1 MAIHFKVI
9 RWKNLLSTGSQF
21 TEISLDRSSTTLIV
35 GENGAGKSSILDSL
49 CFALFNKP
57 FRNITKPQLVNSIN
71 QKNLLVEV
79 EFSIGTKQYKIV
91 RGIKP
96 SVFEIFLNGELLNQD
111 AAARDY
117 QKYLEDHVL
126 KLNYKSFTQ
135 IVILG
140 SASFTPFMQLSSAHR
155 REVIEDLL
163 DIKIFSVMNDVL
175 KDKQSELKQKI
186 QETENQIEL
195 GKSKVKMQQDYIK
208 TLEEDKQKKAED
220 IQKRIAEVNSEIA
233 RLQTAFHEQQT
244 AVKAFEDSIDDKSEK
259 RNSRAEMGAL
269 LKKMSEKIKGQEKS
283 IQFYT
288 DNDVCPTCSQ
298 DLNGDLKDKA
308 IGTHSHKIDEL
319 NKAIETLSDQIQVI
333 EIRLGEI
340 SDVEDQISSCKSGM
354 LDLNAKI
361 IAGNNY
367 IQKLQ
372 DELIVGS
379 NETSNI
385 DDEKSALRSLAKE
398 VIEISEDKATLVEE
412 KHYLDVAGILLKD
425 TGIKT
430 KVIRQYLPVINKLV
444 NKYLHAMDSFIHFEL
459 DESFNETIKSRHRDD
474 FSYASFSE
482 GEKARI
488 DLALL
493 LAWRSIAKMKNS
505 ANTNLLLL
513 DEVLDGHLD
522 PNGIDAVLG
531 ILTSIQDTN
540 IFVISHS
547 KDVMF
552 DKFRSVIKF
561 VKQND
566 FSRIE

>member
-1 MAIHFKVI
+1 
-9 RWKNLLSTGSQF
+9 
-21 TEISLDRSSTTLIV
+21 
-35 GENGAGKSSILDSL
+35 
-49 CFALFNKP
+49 
-57 FRNITKPQLVNSIN
+57 
-71 QKNLLVEV
+71 
-79 EFSIGTKQYKIV
+79 
-91 RGIKP
+91 
-96 SVFEIFLNGELLNQD
+96 
-111 AAARDY
+111 
-117 QKYLEDHVL
+117 
-126 KLNYKSFTQ
+126 
-135 IVILG
+135 
-140 SASFTPFMQLSSAHR
+140 
-155 REVIEDLL
+155 
-163 DIKIFSVMNDVL
+163 
-175 KDKQSELKQKI
+175 
-186 QETENQIEL
+186 
-195 GKSKVKMQQDYIK
+195 
-208 TLEEDKQKKAED
+208 
-220 IQKRIAEVNSEIA
+220 
-233 RLQTAFHEQQT
+233 
-244 AVKAFEDSIDDKSEK
+244 
-259 RNSRAEMGAL
+259 
-269 LKKMSEKIKGQEKS
+269 
-283 IQFYT
+283 
-288 DNDVCPTCSQ
+288 
-298 DLNGDLKDKA
+298 
-308 IGTHSHKIDEL
+308 HSHKIDEL
-319 NKAIETLSDQIQVI
+319 NQAIENLSEQILAIDVKLS
-333 EIRLGEI
+333 EIT
-340 SDVEDQISSCKSGM
+340 DVEEQISSHKSEM

-398 VIEISEDKATLVEE
+398 VIEVSEDKATLVEE

-430 KVIRQYLPVINKLV
+430 KVIRQYLPVINRLV
-444 NKYLHAMDSFIHFEL
+444 NKYLQAMDSFIHFEL
-459 DESFNETIKSRHRDD
+459 DEAFNETIKSRHRDD

-552 DKFRSVIKF
+552 DKFKSVIKF
-561 VKQND
+561 VKHND

>member
-1 MAIHFKVI
+1 MAIHFKVV

-21 TEISLDRSSTTLIV
+21 TEVQLDRSSTTLIV
-35 GENGAGKSSILDSL
+35 GENGVGKSSIIDSL
-49 CFALFNKP
+49 CFGLFNKP

-71 QKNLLVEV
+71 KKNLLVEV
-79 EFSIGTKQYKIV
+79 EFNIGTKHYKIV

-96 SVFEIFLNGELLNQD
+96 NVFEIFLNGELVNQD
-111 AAARDY
+111 AASRDY

-140 SASFTPFMQLSSAHR
+140 SASFTPFMQLPSAHR

-175 KDKQSELKQKI
+175 KDKLVQQKQKI
-186 QETENQIEL
+186 QETENHIEL
-195 GKSKVKMQQDYIK
+195 GKSKVKLQQDYIK

-220 IQKRIAEVNSEIA
+220 IQKRIAEVNEEIA
-233 RLQTAFHEQQT
+233 LLQHTFGEHKTNSKALEQ
-244 AVKAFEDSIDDKSEK
+244 SIDDKTDK

-269 LKKMSEKIKGQEKS
+269 LKKLSEKIRGQEKS

-288 DNDVCPTCSQ
+288 DNDSCPTCNQ
-298 DLNGDLKDKA
+298 DINGALKDKA
-308 IGTHSHKIDEL
+308 IGTHTHKIEEL
-319 NKAIETLSDQIQVI
+319 NKAIETLSDQIDTI
-333 EIRLGEI
+333 DTRLDEI
-340 SDVEDQISSCKSGM
+340 SNVEEQISAHKTEM

-361 IAGNNY
+361 IAGNSY

-372 DELIVGS
+372 EELIAGAGES
-379 NETSNI
+379 SNI
-385 DDEKSALRSLAKE
+385 DEEKSALRSLAKE
-398 VIEISEDKATLVEE
+398 VIELSEEKATLVED
-412 KHYLDVAGILLKD
+412 KHYLDVASILLKD

-430 KVIRQYLPVINKLV
+430 KVIKQYLPVINKLV
-444 NKYLHAMDSFIHFEL
+444 NKYLQAMDSFVHLEL
-459 DESFNETIKSRHRDD
+459 DESFNETIKSRYRDD

-493 LAWRSIAKMKNS
+493 LAWRAIAKMKNS

-522 PNGIDAVLG
+522 PNGIDSVLN
-531 ILTSIQDTN
+531 ILTGMQDTN

-561 VKQND
+561 VKHND
-566 FSRIE
+566 FSRIG